1 MKKINYLKTRVGGSA
16 IYSKRQ
22 KPINRRGKCSFEERN
37 GKMINKMKGF
47 FFFLVSE
54 VITFKKENAISVWL
68 L

>member
-1 MKKINYLKTRVGGSA
+1 MKKINYLKTRVEGSA
-16 IYSKRQ
+16 IYSERQ
-22 KPINRRGKCSFEERN
+22 KAINRRGKCSFEERN

-54 VITFKKENAISVWL
+54 VITFKNENAISVWL